1 KWQNNAR
8 VSVETENFNVVFMVG
23 RGCGSLCNIILNLQ
37 YCKRKENFCKIFS
50 PVIKIAN
57 ELKRKQKKPGTY
69 RAFF

>member
-37 YCKRKENFCKIFS
+37 YCKRKENFCKILQS
-50 PVIKIAN
+50 YPEITIESVEN
-57 ELKRKQKKPGTY
+57 
-69 RAFF
+69 